1 AMYMGING
9 NEESLKAIGKREN
22 NTSKASTNADITS
35 ETKTPP
41 NFIGRLATTIIIED
55 GLYMG

>member
-1 AMYMGING
+1 MRNIQKVQ
-9 NEESLKAIGKREN
+9 LKNKQ
-22 NTSKASTNADITS
+22 SQKL
-35 ETKTPP
+35 PP